1 MMVTRHDRPRRGML
15 AIAVLVCLLVITII
29 AGALFRT
36 GTAQRDEVRA
46 LERRLQAE
54 WLAEAG
60 LRRGLARLDADAA
73 YSGETWNIEARDL
86 GAADAATVAITVE
99 RPPGDANARTIRVQA
114 DYPRDPPRR
123 ARCSRQIS
131 TFKTP
136 G

>member
-1 MMVTRHDRPRRGML
+1 ML
-15 AIAVLVCLLVITII
+15 AIAVLVCLLVMTMI

-60 LRRGLARLDADAA
+60 VRRALARLDADPG
-73 YSGETWNIEARDL
+73 YSGETWNIEAREL
-86 GAADAATVAITVE
+86 GAADAATVAIAVE
-99 RPPGDANARTIRVQA
+99 RAPGDADARTIRVRA
-114 DYPRDPPRR
+114 DFPRDPPRR
-123 ARCSRQIS
+123 ARCSRQITTS
-131 TFKTP
+131 KTA